1 MIGVCAAIA
10 GAVLCLFLS
19 GYHAYLAATVAT
31 TTLVGVGLNVLLGL
45 AGEVSLGQVGFVALG
60 AYGVGVLT
68 AAFHWPFLLALPVAV
83 AAVTA
88 VAALIALPALRV
100 SGPYLAMLTIA
111 FAFIVVSAATEWQSL
126 TGGASG
132 LAGIPP
138 PVVAG
143 HRFKIG
149 ETAALCVVAAALV
162 LFGFARLKR
171 SPLGMG
177 MRAGADAPI
186 AARGLGIDTLATRA
200 LAFVIAA
207 ALAGIAGGLQA
218 ALTGFIAPNSFPFTA
233 SILLLLVV
241 MVGGVGATL
250 GPLFG
255 AVVVVLL
262 PQLVGGL
269 AEYQLLV
276 FGAGLFIV
284 LRAAPRGIA
293 GLLPERRRTE
303 LTEPPLLQLAA
314 VQTAPL
320 RVENVS
326 VAFGGVQAVAEVG
339 FTAAPGAVTSVI
351 GPNGAGKTTLL
362 NLISG
367 MQPADA
373 GSVRIDACMLSGVRA
388 HRIARAGIARTWQ
401 TTQLFGS
408 LSVLDNIRAGLL
420 RGRLIG
426 TASAKRALGLLR
438 FVRYGGDPARSAADL
453 PHVDRRL
460 VEIARALATDPLVL
474 LLDEPAAG
482 LDPAD
487 TARLGET
494 LRRIAGSGIAV
505 VLVEHDMGLVMGI
518 SDHVLVL
525 DAGRK
530 IAEGPPAAVRAD
542 PAVRAA
548 YLGAGTVPVTARL
561 PGRAGGE
568 RVLEVSGL
576 GAGYGSL
583 RVLRDIALT
592 VRQGE
597 MLAVL
602 GPNGAGKSTLMRAL
616 SGLLRPVSG
625 SVRFAGTEVA
635 AAPAHRVAREGLVLV
650 PEGRLVFP
658 RLSVRDN
665 LRLGAGVR
673 PDRDAAIEA
682 ILRRFPKLAARLH
695 LSAGML
701 SGGEQQML
709 ALARGLLAQPK
720 LLLLDEPSL
729 GLAPVVVEELF
740 AALAELRGEN
750 MTLLVVDQMADL
762 AIALADRCLVLGSG
776 RVVQSC
782 AAAELHDMD
791 ALHRLYMADPVA
803 ASGGA

>member
-1 MIGVCAAIA
+1 MIGLCAAVA
-10 GAVLCLFLS
+10 GAVLCLYLP

-31 TTLVGVGLNVLLGL
+31 TTLVGIGLNVLLGL

-68 AAFHWPFLLALPVAV
+68 AGFHWPFVLALPVAV
-83 AAVTA
+83 AIVTG
-88 VAALIALPALRV
+88 VAALIAIPALRV

-111 FAFIVVSAATEWQSL
+111 FSFIIVSAATEWQSL

-138 PVVAG
+138 PIVAD

-149 ETAALCVVAAALV
+149 ETAALCVVAAALG
-162 LFGFARLKR
+162 LAGFARLKR
-171 SPLGMG
+171 SALGMA

-186 AARGLGIDTLATRA
+186 AARGLGIDTLLTRA

-207 ALAGIAGGLQA
+207 ALAGLAGGLQA

-233 SILLLLVV
+233 SILFLLVV
-241 MVGGVGATL
+241 MVGGIGAAL

-255 AVVVVLL
+255 AAVVVLL
-262 PQLVGGL
+262 PQLVAGL

-276 FGAGLFIV
+276 FGAGLFVV
-284 LRAAPRGIA
+284 LRAAPLGIA
-293 GLLPERRRTE
+293 GMSSRRRRTE
-303 LTEPPLLQLAA
+303 TVEPTRLQLPAA
-314 VQTAPL
+314 RATPL
-320 RVENVS
+320 EVHNLS

-339 FTAAPGAVTSVI
+339 FTAVSGAVTSII

-362 NLISG
+362 NLICG
-367 MQPADA
+367 LRPADA
-373 GSVRIDACMLSGVRA
+373 GSIRVGAETLLGRRA

-401 TTQLFGS
+401 TTQLFDS
-408 LSVLDNIRAGLL
+408 LTVLDNIRTGFF
-420 RGRLIG
+420 RGRLAGDID
-426 TASAKRALGLLR
+426 AQRALGFLR
-438 FVRYGGDPARSAADL
+438 FAGYAGDPGRHAAGL

-460 VEIARALATDPLVL
+460 VEIARALASRPLVL

-482 LDPAD
+482 LDPVD

-494 LRRIAGSGIAV
+494 LRRIARSGITV
-505 VLVEHDMGLVMGI
+505 VLVEHDMSLVMGI
-518 SDHVLVL
+518 SDHVVVL

-530 IAEGPPAAVRAD
+530 IAEGPPEAVRAD

-548 YLGAGTVPVTARL
+548 YLGAGTTPVSAAA
-561 PGRAGGE
+561 RAGSAE
-568 RVLEVSGL
+568 RRVLEVSGL
-576 GAGYGSL
+576 DGGYGPL

-592 VRQGE
+592 VQQGE

-625 SVRFAGTEVA
+625 SIRFAGTELA
-635 AAPAHRVAREGLVLV
+635 AAPAHRVARTGLVLV

-665 LRLGAGVR
+665 LRLGAGAR
-673 PDRDAAIEA
+673 RDLDAAIESM
-682 ILRRFPKLAARLH
+682 LRRFPKLAARLH
-695 LSAGML
+695 LPAGML

-709 ALARGLLAQPK
+709 AIARGLLAQPK

-740 AALAELRGEN
+740 AALAELRREN

-762 AIALADRCLVLGSG
+762 AIALADRCLVLANG
-776 RVVQSC
+776 RVVKSG
-782 AAAELHDMD
+782 AAAELQDID
-791 ALHRLYMADPVA
+791 ALHRLYMSDRVPA
-803 ASGGA
+803 GGSA